1 MIAALDRVAARFERS
16 IRRLPRGTEPSLG
29 AGYAMVAGTVLS
41 AFLFALVLAPTF
53 GLLGPVASP
62 SDVAFAPFGYALV
75 SLPLV
80 DPSTLAPSAGDTAL
94 TLLLLVP
101 FVFLYLLWA
110 ILPVGAAV
118 GGLYERGR
126 RQLDGSGR

>member
-1 MIAALDRVAARFERS
+1 M
-16 IRRLPRGTEPSLG
+16 
-29 AGYAMVAGTVLS
+29 
-41 AFLFALVLAPTF
+41 
-53 GLLGPVASP
+53 ASP
-62 SDVAFAPFGYALV
+62 SDVAFASFGYALV
-75 SLPLV
+75 SLPLVVPGAFCAGVLVWRVLPESIDYSGVLRGLGATVLGYLLAASATVVLLLGYDVLV

-94 TLLLLVP
+94 TLLPLVP
-101 FVFLYLLWA
+101 FVFLYLSWA